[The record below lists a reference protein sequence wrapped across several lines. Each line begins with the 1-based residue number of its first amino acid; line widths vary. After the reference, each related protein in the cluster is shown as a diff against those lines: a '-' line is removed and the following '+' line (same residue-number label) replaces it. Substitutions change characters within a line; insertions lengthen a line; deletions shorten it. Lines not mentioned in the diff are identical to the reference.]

1 MFLIMSQISII
12 RILIMKGKQMDNNK
26 QIENIRKRNME
37 LNKQIDDLKLKL
49 EYHKELNTESYQA
62 AKDLIADLENI
73 REEWI
78 QTLQR
83 LHDMESEYQ
92 GLISDMKEIKANM
105 VSAFRL
111 N

>member
-1 MFLIMSQISII
+1 
-12 RILIMKGKQMDNNK
+12 MDNNK
-26 QIENIRKRNME
+26 QIENIRKRNIE

-49 EYHKELNTESYQA
+49 EYHKELNTESYQT

-73 REEWI
+73 REEWT

-83 LHDMESEYQ
+83 LHDVESEYQ
-92 GLISDMKEIKANM
+92 GLLSDMKEIKENM
-105 VSAFRL
+105 LSVFQH

>member
-1 MFLIMSQISII
+1 
-12 RILIMKGKQMDNNK
+12 MDNNK
-26 QIENIRKRNME
+26 KIENIRKRNMK
-37 LNKQIDDLKLKL
+37 LNEQIDELKYKL
-49 EYHKELNTESYQA
+49 EYHKELNMESYQT

-92 GLISDMKEIKANM
+92 ELISDMKEIKENM
-105 VSAFRL
+105 VSAFKS